1 MYKYYYFLLICFALF
16 GCGNYAS
23 QNNSNDSVRLKI
35 DESPAEGYWQIPP
48 KNRSY
53 FDKGNIMM
61 ASTDVFLYE
70 KNCVTLKL
78 FTEKAWM
85 WRSPDDYYKLKAKW
99 GHDSLYYLPPF
110 ANWQYLASFDGK
122 NFLRKGD
129 SSLFTFYKVS
139 PSEIDKSDSAILK
152 KRKLHDY
159 NIKPMDRWK

>member
-1 MYKYYYFLLICFALF
+1 MKYCEIIFVLCITLFA
-16 GCGNYAS
+16 C
-23 QNNSNDSVRLKI
+23 NDIATTGSANALKTNKV
-35 DESPAEGYWQIPP
+35 ESPAEGYWQIPP

-53 FDKGNIMM
+53 PDHGNIMM

-78 FTEKAWM
+78 FTTKAWM
-85 WRSPDDYYKLKAKW
+85 WKSSDDYYKLKAKW

-159 NIKPMDRWK
+159 NIKPLDKWE